1 MTGGTVVILG
11 PTGEN
16 FGAGMTGGMAFIY
29 DSENVF
35 LANVNPETLEIRTV
49 KQGHWQKQLREF
61 VTRHARET
69 DSEIAKRLLNNWTS
83 EVNNFW
89 HIVPT
94 EILSVLSHPIAEA
107 ELSSQT
113 A

>member
-29 DSENVF
+29 DPENVF
-35 LANVNPETLEIRTV
+35 LANVNPETLEIRRV
-49 KQGHWQKQLREF
+49 NEGHWQKQLREF

-69 DSEIAKRLLNNWTS
+69 DSAIAKRL
-83 EVNNFW
+83 
-89 HIVPT
+89 
-94 EILSVLSHPIAEA
+94 
-107 ELSSQT
+107 
-113 A
+113 